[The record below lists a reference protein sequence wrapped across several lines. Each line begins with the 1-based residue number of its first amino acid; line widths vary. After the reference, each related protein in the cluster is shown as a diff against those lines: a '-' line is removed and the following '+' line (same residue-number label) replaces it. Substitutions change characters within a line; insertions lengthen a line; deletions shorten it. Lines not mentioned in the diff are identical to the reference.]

1 METTEIIGLLAML
14 AGMAVLGWLGGYYW
28 VADSRVE
35 ENKMGEIHDKKVN
48 AALEAIN
55 EVFSDTSVSQGDTKI
70 SLNSLVDEIAIM
82 TETLEES

>member
-1 METTEIIGLLAML
+1 MEGAETFALI
-14 AGMAVLGWLGGYYW
+14 AVLIGIAVIGWVGGYYW
-28 VADSRVE
+28 AVDSRPE
-35 ENKMGEIHDKKVN
+35 DRMGEIHDKKVS
-48 AALEAIN
+48 AALDAIN